1 MENDVKSR
9 KKPPGGGFFCWFYR
23 RYRVFAGDCRRSQPV
38 HLQEIAGACDIV
50 HLQEIAGVAIMCIC
64 RKLSVADLVQL
75 CDPGDPYIN
84 VGNFIPG
91 SKVSNSCL
99 RQSEYVLEFPYS
111 GGSLRAIN
119 TVWPDPGNGRIYLG
133 NGI

>member
-1 MENDVKSR
+1 MLL
-9 KKPPGGGFFCWFYR
+9 
-23 RYRVFAGDCRRSQPV
+23 
-38 HLQEIAGACDIV
+38 LQA
-50 HLQEIAGVAIMCIC
+50 LSCIC
-64 RKLSVADLVQL
+64 RRFPVQLSEWYRYFENNVLVQL
-75 CDPGDPYIN
+75 CDSGDPYIN

-111 GGSLRAIN
+111 GGSLWAIN
-119 TVWPDPGNGRIYLG
+119 TVWPDPGNGRVYLG